1 MVFTLGEAVFAFRE
15 IVFTF
20 REIELGV
27 GKVESALKKI
37 ICGSGEI
44 ESRVPLIKQ
53 TSALQ

>member
-1 MVFTLGEAVFAFRE
+1 MVFTLGETVFA
-15 IVFTF
+15 F

-27 GKVESALKKI
+27 GKVESALKNI
-37 ICGSGEI
+37 VCGSGEIESLLKLI